1 MRVQG
6 IAVAGDVTGL
16 PGVEL
21 RLDEPGSAI
30 RRQSLTSLDLRSTYI
45 VTLMTPCAMQPSL
58 SSPSVYHTNY
68 LYMSI
73 RRPKPAKF
81 SVSREREMLYVTC
94 KPAKRGIFQNTSL
107 AHLCQILQKFV
118 VPFAYRYSG
127 VHALMKYSWL
137 DRGEKQ
143 KFLKFVYRVS

>member
-58 SSPSVYHTNY
+58 SSPSVYYTDSY
-68 LYMSI
+68 TSI
-73 RRPKPAKF
+73 RVDRRLQNFLSREKEKSCMSRVSRRKEEYF
-81 SVSREREMLYVTC
+81 RIHSGTSVSNFTKISRSFHVSIFRYVARWIV
-94 KPAKRGIFQNTSL
+94 KQNL
-107 AHLCQILQKFV
+107 
-118 VPFAYRYSG
+118 
-127 VHALMKYSWL
+127 
-137 DRGEKQ
+137 
-143 KFLKFVYRVS
+143 